1 MIYENSFKIYYCRYD
16 LKSSAIK
23 DVIFGILQAIVPF
36 SMSIG
41 YILEHLCT
49 HQTQTKCTMQSTQTY
64 LRKINLR
71 PMIII
76 LIILYN

>member
-41 YILEHLCT
+41 YIVGAFVYTSDTDKVYYAEY
-49 HQTQTKCTMQSTQTY
+49 SN
-64 LRKINLR
+64 IFA
-71 PMIII
+71 
-76 LIILYN
+76 